1 MVPTEVLAEQHVRTF
16 RRLLASLDID
26 PLLLTGGI
34 TRQARTAALD
44 ALASGEP
51 QLVVGTHALIQTPV
65 MVARL
70 GLVVVDE
77 QHRFGVL
84 QRERL
89 VGKATDRGIAGG
101 GMPDALVMTATPIPR
116 TLALAVY
123 GDLDVSQVDELPP
136 GRLPIATRVLASE
149 GRDEAWVRARA
160 ALGEGGQVFVVFP
173 LVEES
178 EHVALRAAA
187 AMMDE
192 LGQVFAGYPIGLLHG
207 RMSSAEKERV
217 MRDFVHG
224 TFRVLACTSVIEVGI
239 DVPDATVM
247 IVEHA
252 ERFGL
257 AQLHQLR
264 GRVGRGR
271 AAATCYLV
279 ASADC
284 PGQGYERLRVM
295 EETQDGFRIAEADLR
310 LRGPGELLGTRQAGL
325 PAFRVANLLRDARLL
340 GVAREEARR
349 LLARQ
354 PGPPNSAAVLRSIDR
369 YRWARQI
376 DAS

>member
-1 MVPTEVLAEQHVRTF
+1 MH
-16 RRLLASLDID
+16 
-26 PLLLTGGI
+26 
-34 TRQARTAALD
+34 
-44 ALASGEP
+44 
-51 QLVVGTHALIQTPV
+51 
-65 MVARL
+65 
-70 GLVVVDE
+70 
-77 QHRFGVL
+77 
-84 QRERL
+84 
-89 VGKATDRGIAGG
+89 
-101 GMPDALVMTATPIPR
+101 
-116 TLALAVY
+116 
-123 GDLDVSQVDELPP
+123 
-136 GRLPIATRVLASE
+136 
-149 GRDEAWVRARA
+149 
-160 ALGEGGQVFVVFP
+160 
-173 LVEES
+173 
-178 EHVALRAAA
+178 
-187 AMMDE
+187 
-192 LGQVFAGYPIGLLHG
+192 
-207 RMSSAEKERV
+207 
-217 MRDFVHG
+217 DFVHG

-239 DVPDATVM
+239 DVPNATVM

-284 PGQGYERLRVM
+284 PEQGYERLRVM

-354 PGPPNSAAVLRSIDR
+354 PGPPSSAAVLRSIDR
-369 YRWARQI
+369 YSWARQI